1 MRTETQTAIASTSA
15 GLDLKRYGRLLAT
28 FVPKAIETEE
38 ENEKAL
44 AVIEPLMAKGD
55 GARTAEEEILLELLT
70 ILVERYEEKAYP
82 ARDVSPLAALLD
94 LMEHNNLKAIDL
106 VAQLGSRAR
115 ASEILSGK
123 RAISK
128 EQAKKL
134 GERFRV
140 SPALFI

>member
-1 MRTETQTAIASTSA
+1 MDTQTAIASTNA
-15 GLDLKRYGRLLAT
+15 GFDLKRYGKLLAT
-28 FVPKAIETEE
+28 FAPKVIETEE

-44 AVIEPLMAKGD
+44 AIIEPLMAKGD
-55 GARTAEEEILLELLT
+55 GALTAEEEILLELLVT
-70 ILVERYEEKAYP
+70 LVERFEEKAYP
-82 ARDVSPLAALLD
+82 TGDVSPLEALQE
-94 LMEHNNLKAIDL
+94 LMEHNSLKAIDL
-106 VAQLGSRAR
+106 VAQLGSRAK